1 MSIKKTGVINVKNKT
16 IKNCGE
22 IGIEFLKDD
31 TDGTRVTKDFLE
43 KLIYNIVKRSTE
55 YFDKTGEHIF
65 VYREKQLH
73 SVVCPS
79 IADLTDSYV
88 MEHPLTRKP
97 HGEEEY
103 SGHVDYWISYRN
115 YSFVMELK
123 HCYFAY
129 KNANKP
135 RQDISKKF
143 NRALDQLKNIRKNE
157 CRDLA
162 INKGLIKI
170 ALQAIIFYQSSQD
183 DIQLDDLKDR
193 DFEEDFEQ
201 LILNTDLNESNLRSL
216 WLLHERLIKSV
227 EYDEVFEIYPA
238 VAFVGNVSEMIC

>member
-1 MSIKKTGVINVKNKT
+1 MRYNT

-31 TDGTRVTKDFLE
+31 TDGARVTKDFLE

-55 YFDKTGEHIF
+55 YFDETGEHIF
-65 VYREKQLH
+65 IYREKQLH

-79 IADLTDSYV
+79 IADLTGSYV

-97 HGEEEY
+97 HGEDEY

-129 KNANKP
+129 KNANDP

-143 NRALDQLKNIRKNE
+143 NKALDQLKNIRKNE
-157 CRDLA
+157 CRYLS

-170 ALQAIIFYQSSQD
+170 ALQAIVFYQSSQE
-183 DIQLDDLKDR
+183 DIPLDDLKDR
-193 DFEEDFEQ
+193 DFEDDFEQ

-216 WLLHERLIKSV
+216 WLLHERLVESV
-227 EYDEVFEIYPA
+227 EYDEVFEMYPA